1 MKLKKTL
8 LIIIMI
14 DILLLQKLTS
24 KNFDVRFKQAN
35 LARNSDIVNFAK
47 KTDFDNK
54 LKDVASNK
62 NELNELSKK
71 VKAIARKGL
80 TKDFPDKF
88 SNLIGAKY
96 FSLGIFQNY
105 LVFIPAVKYIKHF
118 SGTTRL
124 EWWKSNLMSKES
136 IENITKSDSN
146 FATTFVDHHVL
157 PVINFNG
164 HCLIKNFYP

>member
-1 MKLKKTL
+1 
-8 LIIIMI
+8 MI
-14 DILLLQKLTS
+14 NILLLQKLTS
-24 KNFDVRFKQAN
+24 ENFDVRFKQAN
-35 LARNSDIVNFAK
+35 LARKSDIVNFAK

-71 VKAIARKGL
+71 VKAITRKGL
-80 TKDFPDKF
+80 AKDFPHKF
-88 SNLIGAKY
+88 GILIGAKY

-124 EWWKSNLMSKES
+124 E
-136 IENITKSDSN
+136 
-146 FATTFVDHHVL
+146 
-157 PVINFNG
+157 
-164 HCLIKNFYP
+164 

>member
-88 SNLIGAKY
+88 SILIGAKY

-124 EWWKSNLMSKES
+124 E
-136 IENITKSDSN
+136 
-146 FATTFVDHHVL
+146 
-157 PVINFNG
+157 
-164 HCLIKNFYP
+164 